1 MRLWEKLFDNRY
13 SVRILCY
20 EIYGGNM
27 DNNSSIEQKSKF
39 SLIELLMIIMIVG
52 IVFTLIIP
60 IRTDRV
66 NQEKV
71 KEAIKNLQIIAR
83 ADVAWKNDVDGGDG
97 SYMFEHT
104 VVRYEPAAKDSM
116 GNIIP
121 PQEAGEDLL
130 YVADKLEKTGEFFFF
145 DYAITDSSVVAISN
159 QNFGTEGVKIQYF
172 LPRGPFQAG
181 KDAVTKSIIDVNWLP

>member
-1 MRLWEKLFDNRY
+1 MAK
-13 SVRILCY
+13 
-20 EIYGGNM
+20 
-27 DNNSSIEQKSKF
+27 NSSIEQKSKF

-60 IRTDRV
+60 IRTDRI

-104 VVRYEPAAKDSM
+104 VVRYEPATKDSM

-121 PQEAGEDLL
+121 AQEGGEDLL
-130 YVADKLEKTGEFFFF
+130 YVANKLEKSGKFFLF
-145 DYAITDSSVVAISN
+145 DYTITDSSIVATSN
-159 QNFGTEGVKIQYF
+159 HTFGTDGVKIHYF
-172 LPRGPFQAG
+172 LPQGPFQAG
-181 KDAVTKSIIDVNWLP
+181 KDTVTKNIVDANWLP